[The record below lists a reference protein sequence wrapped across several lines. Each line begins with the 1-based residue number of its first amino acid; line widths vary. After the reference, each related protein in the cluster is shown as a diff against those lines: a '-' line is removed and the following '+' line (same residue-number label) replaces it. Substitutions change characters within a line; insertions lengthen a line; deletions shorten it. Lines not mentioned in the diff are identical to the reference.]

1 MGHGKW
7 SDDGFLDSLRRQG
20 DPLAD
25 EAVLRLMAHREVRA
39 VNEIFKSLRADDDP
53 IPADAPEP
61 FREFVEAT
69 RELPPGIDRDRLARG
84 GRVFLKHALS
94 AAVAM
99 LASSLPRGYAAPCL
113 CEILSI
119 SRDLQKHPYQ
129 RLMGVVQL
137 LVNVSNPGA
146 FEPDGKAVVTA
157 QKLRLLHAG
166 VRTMVPRFRPGYE
179 ERHGVPVNH
188 EDMLA
193 TIMGFSYLVIEGI
206 RRLGLPLS
214 ETEAEDYYYLWYV
227 YARMMGIPEEYVPTT
242 VAEAGEFYDAYVR
255 RHDSGSAENPYG
267 VILTQDNLDMMKSLI
282 PRPLRLLGFGTAPS
296 IAMAELMT
304 PEELARVGMR
314 PIAGHRVIR
323 AVLHLALRL
332 VQGAETLPFSSR
344 LASVIF
350 QDMIDTSRGGEVT
363 FCIPTT
369 MIALRGRALE

>member
-7 SDDGFLDSLRRQG
+7 SDDGFLDGLRRQG

-25 EAVLRLMAHREVRA
+25 QAVQRLMAEHEVRA
-39 VNEIFKSLRADDDP
+39 VNELFKTLRADGDP

-69 RELPPGIDRDRLARG
+69 RELPAGADLDRLARG
-84 GRVFLKHALS
+84 GHVFLKHAAS

-113 CEILSI
+113 CAILSI
-119 SRDLQKHPYQ
+119 SHDLQKHPYQ

-146 FEPDGKAVVTA
+146 FEADGKAVVTA

-179 ERHGVPVNH
+179 EKYGEPVNH

-193 TIMGFSYLVIEGI
+193 TIMGFSYLVIDGI

-214 ETEAEDYYYLWYV
+214 ETEAEDYYYLWRV
-227 YARMMGIPEEYVPTT
+227 YAQMMGIPEEYVPAG
-242 VAEAGEFYDAYVR
+242 VAEAGEFYDSYVR
-255 RHDSGSAENPYG
+255 RHDTGPAENPYG
-267 VILTQDNLDMMKSLI
+267 VVLTQDNLEMMQSLV
-282 PRPLRLLGFGTAPS
+282 PKPLRLLGFGAAPA

-314 PIAGHRVIR
+314 PMTGHRIIR
-323 AVLHLALRL
+323 AVFHFALGL
-332 VQGAETLPFSSR
+332 MQGAEELPFSSR
-344 LASVIF
+344 LAALIF
-350 QDMIDTSRGGEVT
+350 QDMIDTSREGEVT
-363 FCIPTT
+363 FTIPVT
-369 MIALRGRALE
+369 MLGLRGSAME